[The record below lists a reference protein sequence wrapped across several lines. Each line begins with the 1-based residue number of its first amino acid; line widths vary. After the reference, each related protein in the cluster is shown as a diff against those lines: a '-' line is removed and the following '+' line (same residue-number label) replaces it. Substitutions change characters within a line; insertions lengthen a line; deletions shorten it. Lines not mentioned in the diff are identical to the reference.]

1 MTTAQLRKVKQAR
14 WRVGFNS
21 GVTSVLTVIYMFK
34 NGISVESGP
43 RAFS

>member
-21 GVTSVLTVIYMFK
+21 GVTSVVDGDLYV
-34 NGISVESGP
+34 
-43 RAFS
+43 